1 MTGSRGHSL
10 ARPARHRVRP
20 WRVAITRTMPW
31 SPEERRQLGAEL
43 VEVQRRLKIV
53 YRYCLCAL
61 ILLVTGFAVVLFRA
75 FAHDVNRGFLNLYG
89 GVAYV
94 AFLAWAIGKL
104 RALRPR
110 PSDLPDVSASFRR
123 DKDAG
128 AWELSFRLG
137 APELGAGPGGPTS
150 HPPRESGAS
159 SLGSQ
164 AAGTDTAVREA
175 AASVVFWI
183 VLGGA
188 VLALLLA
195 LWTLGWFPTG
205 AHSGNGRP

>member
-1 MTGSRGHSL
+1 MGE
-10 ARPARHRVRP
+10 ARTQRLSTVEPHTDHAQ
-20 WRVAITRTMPW
+20 A
-31 SPEERRQLGAEL
+31 PEERRQRKTEL
-43 VEVQRRLKIV
+43 DEVQRGFKIV
-53 YRYCLCAL
+53 YRYCLYAL

-75 FAHDVNRGFLNLYG
+75 FADTDDVNRAFLNPYG
-89 GVAYV
+89 GVAYL

-137 APELGAGPGGPTS
+137 APELGAAPEGPTS
-150 HPPRESGAS
+150 HPPPERGAS

-183 VLGGA
+183 VPGSA
-188 VLALLLA
+188 VLALPLA
-195 LWTLGWFPTG
+195 LWTLGRVPTA

>member
-1 MTGSRGHSL
+1 
-10 ARPARHRVRP
+10 
-20 WRVAITRTMPW
+20 MPW

-43 VEVQRRLKIV
+43 DEVQRRLKIV

-195 LWTLGWFPTG
+195 LWTLGWFPPVPTLATDARECPHVRG
-205 AHSGNGRP
+205 

>member
-1 MTGSRGHSL
+1 
-10 ARPARHRVRP
+10 
-20 WRVAITRTMPW
+20 MPW

-43 VEVQRRLKIV
+43 DEVQRRLKIV

-110 PSDLPDVSASFRR
+110 PSDLPDVSASSPGTRTPGPGSSRFASARR
-123 DKDAG
+123 
-128 AWELSFRLG
+128 SS
-137 APELGAGPGGPTS
+137 APGPGGR
-150 HPPRESGAS
+150 PRTPRAR
-159 SLGSQ
+159 
-164 AAGTDTAVREA
+164 AAHR
-175 AASVVFWI
+175 
-183 VLGGA
+183 
-188 VLALLLA
+188 
-195 LWTLGWFPTG
+195 
-205 AHSGNGRP
+205 HSARR